1 MEPPIIWGV
10 FVKTTVRKRGD
21 RNYTYLSLVESVR
34 VDGKMKHNTL
44 LRLGEVSELRDSGQL
59 DRIIA
64 ALSHHA
70 NRTWL
75 ATDEVDAT
83 CAPGIGAM
91 AAAHAYFS
99 RLGLEAFFTSSGSR
113 RGSTRFC
120 DTVFV
125 MAANRLLR
133 PWSKRRTI
141 LEWLGAD
148 VALPAGVHPPS
159 LDQCYRGLDALSEL
173 KEELEPELYRRLT
186 DLTNLDL
193 RLALYDL
200 TSTYWETDQRVSA
213 RLPSRAFGYSRDH
226 RGDRPQVVIGLLV
239 TGDGIPIAHHVFP
252 GNTRDSTTLT
262 AVMADYQA
270 RFGVGKIALVADRG
284 LISED
289 NVTAVNDAGFD
300 HVLATRLHN
309 DADVKAVLSAAAL
322 PTTHWVE
329 IADLHSSAT
338 EVVLDGRRFVVV
350 DSPARHRRDDVRHD
364 ELMARVEDK
373 LIALGDRVRAGRVV
387 DPAKI
392 GAAADRILRDSGV
405 ARCFATTI
413 KEGFFTWDYDQEALS
428 YDEDLLAGRYVL
440 ETSLEVHDAG
450 TAQIVRHYRAL
461 QRVERRFR
469 VLKDFLGLRPVYHFT
484 ESRVRGHITL
494 CVLAAV
500 IEAVMAKDL
509 AAARIMDPELVHQV
523 ISPRRALAELDRI
536 RQVTLEVR
544 GNSVTVI
551 TRPNAL
557 QARLLKVFGVDTS
570 SWDRARIA

>member
-1 MEPPIIWGV
+1 M

-34 VDGKMKHNTL
+34 VDRKMTHNTL
-44 LRLGEVSELRDSGQL
+44 LRLGEVSELRDTGQL

-70 NRTWL
+70 DRTWL
-75 ATDEVDAT
+75 AADEMSAES
-83 CAPGIGAM
+83 APGFGAM
-91 AAAHAYFS
+91 AATQAYFS
-99 RLGLEAFFTSSGSR
+99 RLGLETFFASAGSR
-113 RGSTRFC
+113 RGASHFA

-125 MAANRLLR
+125 MTANRLLR

-148 VALPAGVHPPS
+148 VVLPDGVRAPS
-159 LDQCYRGLDALSEL
+159 LDQCYRGLDALAEL

-200 TSTYWETDQRVSA
+200 TSTYFETDQRVSA

-252 GNTRDSTTLT
+252 GNTRDSTTLPS
-262 AVMADYQA
+262 VMADYQS
-270 RFGVGKIALVADRG
+270 RFGVGRIALVADRG

-289 NVTAVNDAGFD
+289 NVTAVHDAGFD

-309 DADVKAVLSAAAL
+309 DAGVKAVLAKAAL
-322 PTTHWVE
+322 ETAHWVE

-338 EVVLDGRRFVVV
+338 EVVLSGRRFVVV

-373 LIALGDRVRAGRVV
+373 LIALADRVRDGRLL

-405 ARCFATTI
+405 ARCFALQI
-413 KEGFFTWDYDQEALS
+413 KQGVFAWDYDEEALS

-440 ETSLEVHDAG
+440 QTSLAEHEAG

-523 ISPRRALAELDRI
+523 ISPRRALAELNRI
-536 RQVTLEVR
+536 RQVTLEVH

-557 QARLLKVFGVDTS
+557 QAQLLKAFGVDTS
-570 SWDRARIA
+570 SWDRAKIA